1 LSPKVLSSTIFCFF
15 AKSTFDCCFGGISY
29 LHPNRYNSHS
39 LATES
44 AFDYAGDGES
54 DDTGGV
60 ASICWWRGSVRGF
73 VWCFGRRRYQLEVG
87 IPEGTYG
94 YGLTDLSLGFLMR
107 GALWLE
113 MVQSSFVPRK
123 TPYSRIFLFF

>member
-1 LSPKVLSSTIFCFF
+1 MQ
-15 AKSTFDCCFGGISY
+15 
-29 LHPNRYNSHS
+29 
-39 LATES
+39 ATERVITP
-44 AFDYAGDGES
+44 AEYQVFVDEEREVGA
-54 DDTGGV
+54 GGV
-60 ASICWWRGSVRGF
+60 CGF

-123 TPYSRIFLFF
+123 TPYSRIFFFF